1 VSFRYESAFSL
12 KPEERYTAGLGR
24 KSSWDTMTDN
34 TVEDISTSYSD
45 SSSEK
50 YVSTGSR
57 VCELSHCA
65 AAVSVSVIVIF
76 IRLDWFDCSALDD
89 ARKYIQLYS
98 PERQHTQHKRTN
110 NK

>member
-1 VSFRYESAFSL
+1 MSFRYESAFSL

-34 TVEDISTSYSD
+34 TVGDISTSYSD

-57 VCELSHCA
+57 VCELA
-65 AAVSVSVIVIF
+65 VIFVSVTVIF
-76 IRLDWFDCSALDD
+76 IRLDWFDYFALDD